1 MTFAVVVAC
10 AALLIIV
17 AGVSGTIL
25 VATRQARLS
34 GVFLVVAALIGAAA
48 VGIRLLDGSSDLE
61 FAVVV
66 VATYLALPV
75 AVLTYPL
82 WEWRKPVDFITS
94 TTVVAAGA
102 ISVGG
107 FREPAVLGTMGVVI
121 GLTLALY
128 LWWRI
133 EMTSSADVRV
143 ALQWLAVTLGSV
155 GIIMGLVAFALEGV
169 NGGMQVDVVV
179 LLLSLPIGPAMVVGA
194 LRPDLLDVRGIV
206 VWGVV
211 VCVTVIVYLSVFA
224 GIISGL
230 EWMGADPSPG
240 ALGVIGAALALGFHP
255 TLVILRGV
263 VEQLLFGDRPDPLQA
278 ATQVADRIGDDPV
291 LALRAIREALVLPYA
306 SLRADGQTLA
316 TSGTEVTYTRTLPL
330 QLGED
335 AVGEIVVGLRAGDL
349 TLNQSDANVLR
360 IVAPLLAQTLRAQA
374 LARDL
379 QASRNAAITAIEEER
394 RRIRRDLHDGL
405 GPTLSGVAFATDAA
419 RNQLAVDPAA
429 ADALLERLRADTTAA
444 IAEVRRLVE
453 GLRPPA
459 LDELGLLGA
468 VRQHAASLH
477 VDGGAPLKVTIS
489 APEPLPE
496 LSAAA
501 EVTAYRIVVEA
512 LTNVAR
518 HADATSAAVELSITG
533 DDLRLSVQDDG
544 RGAQSWRPGVGMSSM
559 RERAEQVG
567 GTLTAAPREG
577 GGRVDAVIP
586 MDPGAAN

>member
-1 MTFAVVVAC
+1 MTTALALSAVVLLIAVIGTSGMVLLVMRRAVLSG
-10 AALLIIV
+10 AAL
-17 AGVSGTIL
+17 T
-25 VATRQARLS
+25 
-34 GVFLVVAALIGAAA
+34 VAAALGA
-48 VGIRLLDGSSDLE
+48 VGVVLHVSDASRAAEMALTI
-61 FAVVV
+61 A
-66 VATYLALPV
+66 ATHLALPV
-75 AVLTYPL
+75 AALTYPR
-82 WEWRKPVDFITS
+82 WVWRRPVDFVAS
-94 TTVVAAGA
+94 VTVVAAGGFA
-102 ISVGG
+102 VVGFDDPG
-107 FREPAVLGTMGVVI
+107 VPEAMGATL
-121 GLTLALY
+121 GLTLILY
-128 LWWRI
+128 LWWRL
-133 EMTSSADVRV
+133 ETAADTDRTS
-143 ALQWLAVTLGSV
+143 LQWLAVTLGST
-155 GIIMGLVAFALEGV
+155 GLVIGLLAFAFDGTGTGLDSV
-169 NGGMQVDVVV
+169 IA
-179 LLLSLPIGPAMVVGA
+179 LLAVPVAPAMVVGV
-194 LRPDLLDVRGIV
+194 LRPDVLDVRGLV

-211 VCVTVIVYLSVFA
+211 TFVTVIVYLAIFA
-224 GIISGL
+224 GIVSGIDG
-230 EWMGADPSPG
+230 MGGDPSPG
-240 ALGVIGAALALGFHP
+240 ALGLIGGVLALGFHP
-255 TLVILRGV
+255 MLVLLRGV
-263 VEQLLFGDRPDPLQA
+263 VDQLLFGDRPDPLEA
-278 ATQVADRIGDDPV
+278 ATHVADQIGDDPV

-306 SLRADGQTLA
+306 SLRADGRTLA
-316 TSGTEVTYTRTLPL
+316 TSGTEVTHTRSLTL
-330 QLGED
+330 QLGGD
-335 AVGEIVVGLRAGDL
+335 TVGEIVVGLRAGDL
-349 TLNQSDANVLR
+349 TLSQSDANVLR

-379 QASRNAAITAIEEER
+379 QLSRNAAITAIEEER
-394 RRIRRDLHDGL
+394 RRLRRDLHDGL
-405 GPTLSGVAFATDAA
+405 GPTLTGVAFATDAA
-419 RNQLAVDPAA
+419 RNQLDEDPVA

-544 RGAQSWRPGVGMSSM
+544 KGAQSWRPGVGMSSM
-559 RERAEQVG
+559 RERAEQIG

-586 MDPGAAN
+586 MEPGVR

>member
-1 MTFAVVVAC
+1 MTAAAALACVVLLIAVVGISGIVLIAMRRAVLSGAALTV
-10 AALLIIV
+10 AALLASV
-17 AGVSGTIL
+17 A
-25 VATRQARLS
+25 VALHVGDGPRAAELALS
-34 GVFLVVAALIGAAA
+34 IAA
-48 VGIRLLDGSSDLE
+48 
-61 FAVVV
+61 
-66 VATYLALPV
+66 TQLALPV
-75 AVLTYPL
+75 AALTYPR
-82 WEWRKPVDFITS
+82 WVWRRPVDFVAS
-94 TTVVAAGA
+94 VTVVAAG
-102 ISVGG
+102 G
-107 FREPAVLGTMGVVI
+107 FAVLGFDKPGVVEAMGATI
-121 GLTLALY
+121 GLTVILY

-133 EMTSSADVRV
+133 ETASGADRTS
-143 ALQWLAVTLGSV
+143 LQWLAVTLGTAGLV
-155 GIIMGLVAFALEGV
+155 IGLVAFAFDGTNTSL
-169 NGGMQVDVVV
+169 DAVVA
-179 LLLSLPIGPAMVVGA
+179 LLAVPVAPAMVVGVV
-194 LRPDLLDVRGIV
+194 RPDLLDVRGLV

-211 VCVTVIVYLSVFA
+211 TFVTVIVYLSVFA
-224 GIISGL
+224 GIVSGIDAA
-230 EWMGADPSPG
+230 GGDPSPG
-240 ALGVIGAALALGFHP
+240 ALGLIGAVLALGFHP
-255 TLVILRGV
+255 TLVLLRGV
-263 VEQLLFGDRPDPLQA
+263 VDQLLFGDRPDPLQA
-278 ATQVADRIGDDPV
+278 ATHVADQIGDDPV

-316 TSGTEVTYTRTLPL
+316 TSGTEVTHTRTLPL
-330 QLGED
+330 QLGGD

-349 TLNQSDANVLR
+349 TLAASDADVLR

-394 RRIRRDLHDGL
+394 RRLRRDLHDGL

-419 RNQLAVDPAA
+419 RNQLVGDPAA
-429 ADALLERLRADTTAA
+429 ADVLLEKLRADTSAA

-468 VRQHAASLH
+468 VRQHAATLH
-477 VDGGAPLKVTIS
+477 ADGGAPLQVTIS

-518 HADATSAAVELSITG
+518 HAAATSAAVEIGVAG

-544 RGAQSWRPGVGMSSM
+544 RGSRTWRPGVGMSSM

-567 GTLTAAPREG
+567 GTLSARSRAD
-577 GGRVDAVIP
+577 GGRVEARIP
-586 MDPGAAN
+586 LGTR